1 MAFRT
6 APQLGIGSRA
16 NMTPKIQS
24 IVTQFVQDLTEAIQ
38 EEGAAAFRAAIAG
51 DHQIGNGM
59 RALGGQVG
67 NGRRKPGPKPK
78 TATRAKGAKRDPQEI
93 EAQTKTLLAA
103 IKKTPGS
110 RIEEISRSVGISTK
124 DLALPVAKLFDM
136 KAIKTTGQRRAT
148 KYFPK

>member
-1 MAFRT
+1 
-6 APQLGIGSRA
+6 
-16 NMTPKIQS
+16 MTPKIQS

-59 RALGGQVG
+59 NARGGTGTG
-67 NGRRKPGPKPK
+67 NPGRKPGPKPK
-78 TATRAKGAKRDPQEI
+78 STNRPKGAKRDPQEI
-93 EAQTKTLLAA
+93 ETQTKTLLAA

-110 RIEEISRSVGISTK
+110 RIEEISRSIGISTK
-124 DLALPVAKLFDM
+124 DLALPVAKLFEA
-136 KAIKTTGQRRAT
+136 KSIKTTGQRRAT